1 MADAGH
7 DADIAAVFVELVE
20 ALRSGR
26 ELVDALDLLVR
37 ACTDHTG
44 AVEAAVILRADDRT
58 YRAVAS
64 THERTLDV
72 EEAQLGVEGGPCIES
87 IARGE
92 LLAVPDVRTVHDRWP
107 EFTETA
113 LSAGLRGALALP
125 LEVDGTAVGG
135 VNVFLAE
142 PGELSESEVSL
153 ITSMVRVVGTGLSQ
167 RRQNDEQTAL
177 ADQLAY
183 ALESRVVIEQAKGY
197 LSYERSTTVTSAFS
211 LLRSHAR
218 SHQLPLRDVAQGVVD
233 RRLVL

>member
-1 MADAGH
+1 VADAGS
-7 DADIAAVFVELVE
+7 DADIASVFVELVE
-20 ALRSGR
+20 AFRSGR
-26 ELVDALDLLVR
+26 ELVDALDLLAR
-37 ACTDHTG
+37 ACTDHTA
-44 AVEAAVILRADDRT
+44 AVEAAVILRAGDDT

-64 THERTLDV
+64 TTERTLDV
-72 EEAQLGVEGGPCIES
+72 EEAQLGIEGGPCIES

-92 LLAVPDVRTVHDRWP
+92 LLAVHDIRTVHDRWP
-107 EFTETA
+107 AFTETA
-113 LSAGLRGALALP
+113 LAAGLSGALALP
-125 LEVDGTAVGG
+125 LEVDGVAVGG

-142 PGELSESEVSL
+142 PGELSEPEVSL

-167 RRQNDEQTAL
+167 RRENDARIAL